1 MPLLLGNAGV
11 WLLEH
16 WRLLLAIAAALVIW
30 WQDGVIDSERARVAD
45 KSRMIG
51 VLEQTIADR
60 DALAREISRQAAER
74 EIRVRQAL
82 AEATAKAAGRE
93 RVIAD
98 LRARRPQTEDACAD
112 AKELLRLYREAQ

>member
-1 MPLLLGNAGV
+1 MPLLLSKAIV

-16 WRLLLAIAAALVIW
+16 WRLLLAAGVTLFIL
-30 WQDGVIDSERARVAD
+30 WQDRVIDSERARVAD
-45 KSRMIG
+45 KSRMID
-51 VLEQTIADR
+51 VMEQTIADR

-74 EIRVRQAL
+74 QVQVRKAL
-82 AEATAKAAGRE
+82 EEATAKAASRE

-98 LRARRPQTEDACAD
+98 LRAQRPRTGDACAD